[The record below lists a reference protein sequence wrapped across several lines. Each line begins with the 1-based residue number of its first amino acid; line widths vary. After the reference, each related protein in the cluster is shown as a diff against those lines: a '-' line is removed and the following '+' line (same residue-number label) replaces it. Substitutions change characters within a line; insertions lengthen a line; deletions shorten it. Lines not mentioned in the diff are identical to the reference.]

1 VNPEKIR
8 LELIR
13 FGLVPPSFIRGIVE
27 DDGSCVCVDES
38 LLVILSLPDINEEE
52 VQAFTNP
59 AVIYYSRNE
68 EGGVVTPVAT
78 LIFEGVVSVD
88 VPFYVFSDALGKTS
102 VDILLVDSASFQ
114 VKGYRKT
121 TISESLLTQL
131 QNDMKAVRYDR
142 HYLDRIYD
150 VFDTHTSEMLMEKAL
165 YSEVML

>member
-1 VNPEKIR
+1 MNPEKIR

-13 FGLVPPSFIRGIVE
+13 FGSVPPQFIRGIVE

-38 LLVILSLPDINEEE
+38 LLVILSLPEINEEE
-52 VQAFTNP
+52 QEAFSNP

-68 EGGVVTPVAT
+68 EGGVLTPVAT

-88 VPFYVFSDALGKTS
+88 VPFYVFSGALSQNS

-121 TISESLLTQL
+121 TISQALLSQL
-131 QNDMKAVRYDR
+131 QDDTKAIQYDR
-142 HYLDRIYD
+142 NYLDRIYD
-150 VFDTHTSEMLMEKAL
+150 VFDTHTSEMLMEK
-165 YSEVML
+165 SMFTEVML